1 LTQLIFRETVSTGEN
16 LSACDFLASRT
27 GLSKSRVKD
36 AMNKGAVRLRR
47 NRGGFRRLRK
57 AKAELKTGDRIE
69 FYYDEKVL
77 SLKPPEAVCLDDRI
91 HYSIWY
97 KPRGLLA
104 QGTAFGDHCSLARQG
119 ELFFPSRRV
128 FLIHRLDREADGLML
143 LAHSS
148 VAAQRLS
155 ELFRKGSIVK
165 KYRATVLG
173 SMKQGGCKGTIDM
186 PLDGKEAL
194 TKLDVESFDPES
206 DTSVVSLSI
215 KTGRLHQIRRHL
227 EMIGHPVM
235 GDPRY
240 GKGNKNPEG
249 LRLSAVSLHFFC
261 PFQQKEVEFNMPSR
275 SEVENVG
282 RSLNSD
288 GDTVPRNI

>member
-1 LTQLIFRETVSTGEN
+1 
-16 LSACDFLASRT
+16 
-27 GLSKSRVKD
+27 
-36 AMNKGAVRLRR
+36 
-47 NRGGFRRLRK
+47 
-57 AKAELKTGDRIE
+57 
-69 FYYDEKVL
+69 
-77 SLKPPEAVCLDDRI
+77 
-91 HYSIWY
+91 
-97 KPRGLLA
+97 
-104 QGTAFGDHCSLARQG
+104 
-119 ELFFPSRRV
+119 
-128 FLIHRLDREADGLML
+128 
-143 LAHSS
+143 
-148 VAAQRLS
+148 
-155 ELFRKGSIVK
+155 
-165 KYRATVLG
+165 
-173 SMKQGGCKGTIDM
+173 M

-194 TKLDVESFDPES
+194 TELDVESFDPES

-235 GDPRY
+235 GDSRY

-275 SEVENVG
+275 SEVEKVG